1 MRRLLLMGA
10 GLIAAAAWAAAE
22 PTPEQP
28 APQNGTSHALIL
40 VGLPGDAAHDK
51 LFAAVAGQWR
61 SWLTDTLDFPSAN
74 VHILFGKEGKPDLAR
89 GPATREAIEREVTD
103 LKQALRPDDRLWLFF
118 LGHGDYDGERAS
130 FHIPGRDLH
139 GDDLHK
145 LFAEVRC
152 REQVFW
158 MTTSASGWFLKPLSA
173 KGRIVIT
180 ATVADDEY
188 NETEFPHALATVA
201 QLPPD
206 KLDANRNGKVSVL
219 EVYQRTVAE
228 VEARFAADKRAP
240 TEHAQLDDNGDG
252 AGTEEPVVEG
262 EGKKATADGALA
274 ARTFLPLRARSKE

>member
-1 MRRLLLMGA
+1 MR
-10 GLIAAAAWAAAE
+10 GLILAGVLLAVSLTWAAAGAAPDE
-22 PTPEQP
+22 PSSQD
-28 APQNGTSHALIL
+28 GSSHALIL
-40 VGLPGDAAHDK
+40 VGLPGDAAHDR

-61 SWLTDTLDFPSAN
+61 DWLTNRLGFPPAN
-74 VHILFGKEGKPDLAR
+74 VRILFGKDGKPDLAR
-89 GPATREAIEREVTD
+89 GPATQEAIGQEVAG
-103 LKQALRPDDRLWLFF
+103 LKEALRPEDRLWVFC

-130 FHIPGRDLH
+130 FHVPGPDLH

-180 ATVADDEY
+180 ATAADDEY

-206 KLDANRNGKVSVL
+206 KLDANRDGKVSVL
-219 EVYQRTVAE
+219 EVYRRTVAE
-228 VEARFAADKRAP
+228 VESRFAADKRAA

-274 ARTFLPLRARSKE
+274 ARTFLPVKAKSKE